1 MVIKNKDMVELTWNK
16 RSSPVPMMSQALV
29 LLQDP
34 LKVTTIQLQPSLSLY
49 CSLLGNDSVVE
60 NHINEILAY

>member
-1 MVIKNKDMVELTWNK
+1 
-16 RSSPVPMMSQALV
+16 MMSQALV

-60 NHINEILAY
+60 NHINEILAYWNHM